1 MVGLANSCRRDC
13 HSCPWRTSRGE
24 VISSAVVFGS
34 DAMQTRVF
42 GRTGMR
48 LSVLGFGCGA
58 VGGLMVRG
66 DPADQERTIARAIA
80 AGVNYFDT
88 AVQYG
93 NGESEKN
100 LGRVLRKLKPANAV
114 VGTKVRLQPSEFGSI
129 TDAATKSLEGS
140 LARLG
145 LDHVDIFHLHNPI
158 TATGSGSTLSVQQ
171 VLDDVVSAFE
181 RLRQQGK
188 TRFLGITAVGDTA
201 ALHQVIDSR
210 ACDSAQVVYNMLNPS
225 AAEALPANYPA
236 QDYGRIFDHTKAA
249 GVGVVGIRV
258 LAGGALSGSA
268 ERHPIASPPPEPI
281 GSAMSYDADLD
292 RARRLM
298 PLVSEGF
305 AASLTEAA
313 TRFAISHPAMGTILV
328 GMATPQQF
336 EDALSAVRKGPLPQA
351 ALERLSALRRGFSG
365 EAR

>member
-1 MVGLANSCRRDC
+1 MQF
-13 HSCPWRTSRGE
+13 RT
-24 VISSAVVFGS
+24 
-34 DAMQTRVF
+34 F
-42 GRTGMR
+42 GRTGMQ
-48 LSVLGFGCGA
+48 LSILGFGCGA

-93 NGESEKN
+93 DGESEKN
-100 LGRVLRKLKPANAV
+100 LGRVLQNLKPADVIVA
-114 VGTKVRLQPSEFGSI
+114 TKVRLPPDDRGRIDE
-129 TDAATKSLEGS
+129 AVRLSLEGS
-140 LARLG
+140 LARLR
-145 LDHVDIFHLHNPI
+145 LEQADILHLHNPI
-158 TATGSGSTLSVQQ
+158 TEQGGGPALGARQ
-171 VLDDVVSAFE
+171 VLDEVVPAFD
-181 RLRQQGK
+181 RLRREGK
-188 TRFLGITAVGDTA
+188 IRFLGITALGETA
-201 ALHQVIDSR
+201 ALHQVID
-210 ACDSAQVVYNMLNPS
+210 AGVFDSAQVVYNMLNPS
-225 AAEALPANYPA
+225 AAGELPVRYPA
-236 QDYGRIFDHTKAA
+236 QDYGRLFDRTEAA

-268 ERHPIASPPPEPI
+268 ERHPIAGAAPEPI
-281 GSAMSYDADLD
+281 GSAMSYDADVD

-298 PLVSEGF
+298 PLVEEGF

-336 EDALSAVRKGPLPQA
+336 EDALAAVEKGPLPQA
-351 ALERLSALRRGFSG
+351 ALARLSELRQAFSG